1 MGPPRNRKLQE
12 AAKATEDGHGRHGV
26 TRAAIIHQKSPTTPA
41 ARSTRFRLVMAG
53 IAAAFILPI
62 AGLMSIPFLIS
73 EPLAVLRP
81 VAAPVFLRG
90 AVSDDSSAR
99 IQMDRGGSFTLQLFF
114 SSVREET
121 PQIEVR
127 MPEHGM
133 AVPPRSVRTIAPG
146 RFQVEGQFAMPGCW
160 QIGID
165 YGGASQVLEFIV
177 GEY

>member
-1 MGPPRNRKLQE
+1 MTRRENPSKPP
-12 AAKATEDGHGRHGV
+12 G
-26 TRAAIIHQKSPTTPA
+26 S
-41 ARSTRFRLVMAG
+41 STRFRLVMAG

-62 AGLMSIPFLIS
+62 AGLMSIPFLIN

-81 VAAPVFLRG
+81 AAAPVSLRG
-90 AVSDDSSAR
+90 AVGDDSSAR
-99 IQMDRGGSFTLQLFF
+99 IQMDRGGSFTLDLAF
-114 SSVREET
+114 SSAREET

-133 AVPPRSVRTIAPG
+133 AAPPRSVRTIAPG
-146 RFQVEGQFAMPGCW
+146 RFQVEGQFAMPGRW
-160 QIGID
+160 QIGVD